1 MQEQEITT
9 ISKIFKV
16 SSEHIIAFYYTPTSF
31 NCFSKTTGICFTGK
45 EVIFKRKEDEVLM
58 KINYEDFKEA
68 NKSLLEKT
76 TTLQD
81 IKFPISFHN
90 LGISYLSLVQIL
102 SKFNNGES
110 LSAQE
115 LTQEFNVDTRTIQ
128 RDLNERLT
136 FMPIKKE
143 NGRYVL
149 ESFALGKLSFKDI
162 QNFATLSGIAEL
174 YPKLDQGF
182 IVDLLSCRVNKVLMV
197 KNEGFQKVDYEL
209 FKDLSVAILKHNVLN
224 FFYKDKE
231 RQIKPYKLVN
241 YKGIWYL
248 LGDENDKLK
257 HFNLDKISKLR
268 TKNENFIPN
277 ENFKNKSKV
286 ILISGLE
293 KAKK

>member
-1 MQEQEITT
+1 M
-9 ISKIFKV
+9 
-16 SSEHIIAFYYTPTSF
+16 
-31 NCFSKTTGICFTGK
+31 K
-45 EVIFKRKEDEVLM
+45 EYDK
-58 KINYEDFKEA
+58 
-68 NKSLLEKT
+68 
-76 TTLQD
+76 
-81 IKFPISFHN
+81 
-90 LGISYLSLVQIL
+90 LSIRLVQIL

-115 LTQEFNVDTRTIQ
+115 LAQEFNVDTRTIQ
-128 RDLNERLT
+128 RDLNERLA

-162 QNFATLSGIAEL
+162 QNFTTLSGIAEL

-182 IVDLLSCRVNKVLMV
+182 IVDLLSHRVNKVLMV

-209 FKDLSVAILKHNVLN
+209 FKDLSVAILRHNVLN

-277 ENFKNKSKV
+277 EK
-286 ILISGLE
+286 LQE
-293 KAKK
+293 

>member
-1 MQEQEITT
+1 M
-9 ISKIFKV
+9 
-16 SSEHIIAFYYTPTSF
+16 
-31 NCFSKTTGICFTGK
+31 K
-45 EVIFKRKEDEVLM
+45 EYDK
-58 KINYEDFKEA
+58 
-68 NKSLLEKT
+68 
-76 TTLQD
+76 
-81 IKFPISFHN
+81 
-90 LGISYLSLVQIL
+90 LSIRLVQIL

-115 LTQEFNVDTRTIQ
+115 LAQEFNVDTRTIQ

-182 IVDLLSCRVNKVLMV
+182 IVDLLSHRVNKVLMV

-224 FFYKDKE
+224 FFYKEKE

-277 ENFKNKSKV
+277 EKLEEQIQNDPNIWLGESKEV
-286 ILISGLE
+286 ILKLDKNAKEYFFRKEILSNYQIIDKDETSYTLSTQVSYEDEILHLVKQWIPYIKIQAPIELKIRLE
-293 KAKK
+293 DILKSYLNNLSK

>member
-1 MQEQEITT
+1 M
-9 ISKIFKV
+9 
-16 SSEHIIAFYYTPTSF
+16 
-31 NCFSKTTGICFTGK
+31 K
-45 EVIFKRKEDEVLM
+45 EYDK
-58 KINYEDFKEA
+58 
-68 NKSLLEKT
+68 
-76 TTLQD
+76 
-81 IKFPISFHN
+81 
-90 LGISYLSLVQIL
+90 LSIRLVQIL

-115 LTQEFNVDTRTIQ
+115 LAQEFNVDTRTIQ
-128 RDLNERLT
+128 RDLNERLA

-162 QNFATLSGIAEL
+162 QNFATLSGAEL

-182 IVDLLSCRVNKVLMV
+182 IVDLLSHRVNKVLMV

-257 HFNLDKISKLR
+257 HFNLDKISKLH
-268 TKNENFIPN
+268 TKNENFIPDEKLEEQIQN
-277 ENFKNKSKV
+277 DPNIWLGESKEV
-286 ILISGLE
+286 ILKLDKNAKEYFFRKEILSNYQIIDKDETSYTLSTQVSYEDEILHLVKQWKWIPYIKILAPIELKIRLE
-293 KAKK
+293 DILKSYLNNLSK

>member
-1 MQEQEITT
+1 MYRLWFHWITM
-9 ISKIFKV
+9 
-16 SSEHIIAFYYTPTSF
+16 
-31 NCFSKTTGICFTGK
+31 K
-45 EVIFKRKEDEVLM
+45 EYDK
-58 KINYEDFKEA
+58 
-68 NKSLLEKT
+68 
-76 TTLQD
+76 
-81 IKFPISFHN
+81 
-90 LGISYLSLVQIL
+90 LSIRLVQIL

-115 LTQEFNVDTRTIQ
+115 LAQEFNVDTRTIQ

-182 IVDLLSCRVNKVLMV
+182 IVDLLSHRVNKVLMV

-209 FKDLSVAILKHNVLN
+209 FKDLGVAILKHNVLN
-224 FFYKDKE
+224 FFYKEKE

-277 ENFKNKSKV
+277 EKLEEQIQNDPNIWLGESKEV
-286 ILISGLE
+286 ILKLDKNAKEYFFRKEILSNYQIIDEDEILHLVKQWIPYIKILAPIELKIRLE
-293 KAKK
+293 DILKSYLNNLSK

>member
-1 MQEQEITT
+1 M
-9 ISKIFKV
+9 
-16 SSEHIIAFYYTPTSF
+16 
-31 NCFSKTTGICFTGK
+31 K
-45 EVIFKRKEDEVLM
+45 EYDK
-58 KINYEDFKEA
+58 
-68 NKSLLEKT
+68 
-76 TTLQD
+76 
-81 IKFPISFHN
+81 
-90 LGISYLSLVQIL
+90 LSIRLVQIL

-115 LTQEFNVDTRTIQ
+115 LAQEFNVDTRTIQ

-182 IVDLLSCRVNKVLMV
+182 IVDLLSHRVNKVLMV

-224 FFYKDKE
+224 FFYKKKE

-277 ENFKNKSKV
+277 EKLEEQIQNDPNIWLGESKEV
-286 ILISGLE
+286 ILKLD
-293 KAKK
+293 KNAKEYFFRKEILSNYQIIDEDETSYTLSTQVSYEDEILHLVKQWIP

>member
-1 MQEQEITT
+1 M
-9 ISKIFKV
+9 
-16 SSEHIIAFYYTPTSF
+16 
-31 NCFSKTTGICFTGK
+31 K
-45 EVIFKRKEDEVLM
+45 EYDK
-58 KINYEDFKEA
+58 
-68 NKSLLEKT
+68 
-76 TTLQD
+76 
-81 IKFPISFHN
+81 
-90 LGISYLSLVQIL
+90 LSIRLVQIL

-110 LSAQE
+110 LSTQE
-115 LTQEFNVDTRTIQ
+115 LAQEFNVDTRTIQ
-128 RDLNERLT
+128 RDLNERLA
-136 FMPIKKE
+136 FMSIKKE

-182 IVDLLSCRVNKVLMV
+182 IVDLLSHRVNKVLMV

-209 FKDLSVAILKHNVLN
+209 FKDLSVAILRHNVLN

-277 ENFKNKSKV
+277 EKLQEQIQSDSNIWLGESKEV
-286 ILISGLE
+286 ILKLDKNAKEYFFRKEILSNYQIIDEDEILHLVKQWIPYIKILAPIELKTRLE
-293 KAKK
+293 NILKSYLNNLSK

>member
-1 MQEQEITT
+1 M
-9 ISKIFKV
+9 
-16 SSEHIIAFYYTPTSF
+16 
-31 NCFSKTTGICFTGK
+31 K
-45 EVIFKRKEDEVLM
+45 EYDK
-58 KINYEDFKEA
+58 
-68 NKSLLEKT
+68 
-76 TTLQD
+76 
-81 IKFPISFHN
+81 
-90 LGISYLSLVQIL
+90 LSIRLVQIL

-115 LTQEFNVDTRTIQ
+115 LAQEFNVDTRTIQ

-182 IVDLLSCRVNKVLMV
+182 IVDLLSHRVNKVLMV

-209 FKDLSVAILKHNVLN
+209 FKDLGVAILKHNVLN
-224 FFYKDKE
+224 FFYKEKE

-277 ENFKNKSKV
+277 EKLEEQIQNDPNIWLGESKEV
-286 ILISGLE
+286 ILKLDKNAKEYFFRKEILSNYQIIDEDETSYTLSTQVSYEDEILYLVKQWIPYIKILAPIELKIRLE
-293 KAKK
+293 DILKSYLNNLSK

>member
-1 MQEQEITT
+1 M
-9 ISKIFKV
+9 
-16 SSEHIIAFYYTPTSF
+16 
-31 NCFSKTTGICFTGK
+31 K
-45 EVIFKRKEDEVLM
+45 EYDK
-58 KINYEDFKEA
+58 
-68 NKSLLEKT
+68 
-76 TTLQD
+76 
-81 IKFPISFHN
+81 
-90 LGISYLSLVQIL
+90 LSIRLVQIL

-115 LTQEFNVDTRTIQ
+115 LAQEFNVDTRTIQ
-128 RDLNERLT
+128 RDLNERLA
-136 FMPIKKE
+136 FMSIKKE

-182 IVDLLSCRVNKVLMV
+182 IVDLLSHRVNKVLMV

-209 FKDLSVAILKHNVLN
+209 FKDLSVAILRHNVLN

-277 ENFKNKSKV
+277 EKLEEQIQSDPNIWLGESKEV
-286 ILISGLE
+286 ILKLDKMLRNILFRKEILSNYQIIDEDEILHLVKQWIPYIKILAPIELKTRLE
-293 KAKK
+293 NILKSYLNNLSK

>member
-1 MQEQEITT
+1 M
-9 ISKIFKV
+9 
-16 SSEHIIAFYYTPTSF
+16 
-31 NCFSKTTGICFTGK
+31 K
-45 EVIFKRKEDEVLM
+45 EYDK
-58 KINYEDFKEA
+58 
-68 NKSLLEKT
+68 
-76 TTLQD
+76 
-81 IKFPISFHN
+81 
-90 LGISYLSLVQIL
+90 LSIRLVQIL

-115 LTQEFNVDTRTIQ
+115 LAQEFNVDTRTIQ

-182 IVDLLSCRVNKVLMV
+182 IVDLLSHRVNKVLMV
-197 KNEGFQKVDYEL
+197 RNEGFQKVDYEL

-224 FFYKDKE
+224 FFYKEKE

-248 LGDENDKLK
+248 LGDESDKLK

-277 ENFKNKSKV
+277 EKLQEQIQNDPNIWLGENKEV
-286 ILISGLE
+286 ILKLDKNAKEYFFRKEILSNYQIIDEDETSYTLSTQVSYEDEILHLVKQWIPYIKILSPIELKTRLE
-293 KAKK
+293 DILKSYLNNPI

>member
-1 MQEQEITT
+1 M
-9 ISKIFKV
+9 
-16 SSEHIIAFYYTPTSF
+16 
-31 NCFSKTTGICFTGK
+31 K
-45 EVIFKRKEDEVLM
+45 EYDK
-58 KINYEDFKEA
+58 
-68 NKSLLEKT
+68 
-76 TTLQD
+76 
-81 IKFPISFHN
+81 
-90 LGISYLSLVQIL
+90 LSIRLVQIL

-115 LTQEFNVDTRTIQ
+115 LAQEFNVDTRTIQ

-182 IVDLLSCRVNKVLMV
+182 IVDLLSHRVNKVLMV

-209 FKDLSVAILKHNVLN
+209 FKDLGVAILKHNVLN
-224 FFYKDKE
+224 FFYKEKE

-277 ENFKNKSKV
+277 EKLEEQIQNDPNIWLGESKEVILKLDKNAKEYFFRKEILSNYQIIDEDETSYTLSTQVSYEDEILHLVKQWIPYIKILALIELKIRLEDILKSYLNKS
-286 ILISGLE
+286 I
-293 KAKK
+293 

>member
-1 MQEQEITT
+1 M
-9 ISKIFKV
+9 
-16 SSEHIIAFYYTPTSF
+16 
-31 NCFSKTTGICFTGK
+31 K
-45 EVIFKRKEDEVLM
+45 EYDK
-58 KINYEDFKEA
+58 
-68 NKSLLEKT
+68 
-76 TTLQD
+76 
-81 IKFPISFHN
+81 
-90 LGISYLSLVQIL
+90 LSIRLVQIL

-115 LTQEFNVDTRTIQ
+115 LAQEFNVDTRTIQ

-182 IVDLLSCRVNKVLMV
+182 IVDLLSHRVNKVLMV

-209 FKDLSVAILKHNVLN
+209 FKDLGVAILKHNVLN
-224 FFYKDKE
+224 FFYKEKE

-257 HFNLDKISKLR
+257 HFNLDKISKLH
-268 TKNENFIPN
+268 TKNENFIPDEKLEEQIQN
-277 ENFKNKSKV
+277 DPNIWLGESKEV
-286 ILISGLE
+286 ILKLDKMLRNILFRKEILSNYQIIDEDEILHLVKQWIPYIKILAPIELKTRLE
-293 KAKK
+293 NILKSYLNNLSK

>member
-1 MQEQEITT
+1 M
-9 ISKIFKV
+9 
-16 SSEHIIAFYYTPTSF
+16 
-31 NCFSKTTGICFTGK
+31 K
-45 EVIFKRKEDEVLM
+45 EYDK
-58 KINYEDFKEA
+58 
-68 NKSLLEKT
+68 
-76 TTLQD
+76 
-81 IKFPISFHN
+81 
-90 LGISYLSLVQIL
+90 LSIRLVQIL

-115 LTQEFNVDTRTIQ
+115 LAQEFNVDTRTIQ

-182 IVDLLSCRVNKVLMV
+182 IVDLLSHRVNKVLMV

-224 FFYKDKE
+224 FFYKEKE

-277 ENFKNKSKV
+277 EKLEEQIQNDPNIWLGESKEV
-286 ILISGLE
+286 ILKLDKNAKEYFFRKEILSNYQIIDEDETSYTLSTQVSYEDEILYLVKQWIPYIKILAPIELKTRLE
-293 KAKK
+293 NILKSYLNNLSK

>member
-1 MQEQEITT
+1 M
-9 ISKIFKV
+9 
-16 SSEHIIAFYYTPTSF
+16 
-31 NCFSKTTGICFTGK
+31 K
-45 EVIFKRKEDEVLM
+45 EYDK
-58 KINYEDFKEA
+58 
-68 NKSLLEKT
+68 
-76 TTLQD
+76 
-81 IKFPISFHN
+81 
-90 LGISYLSLVQIL
+90 LSIRLVQIL

-110 LSAQE
+110 LSTQE
-115 LTQEFNVDTRTIQ
+115 LAQEFNVDTRTIQ

-149 ESFALGKLSFKDI
+149 ESFALGKLSFKDM

-182 IVDLLSCRVNKVLMV
+182 IVDLLSHRVNKVLMV

-224 FFYKDKE
+224 FFYKEKE

-248 LGDENDKLK
+248 LGDESDKLK

-277 ENFKNKSKV
+277 EKLQEQIQSDSNIWLGESKEV
-286 ILISGLE
+286 ILKLDKNAKEYFFRKEILSNYQIIDEDEILHLVKQWIPYIKILAPIELKTRLE
-293 KAKK
+293 DILKSYLNNLSK

>member
-1 MQEQEITT
+1 M
-9 ISKIFKV
+9 
-16 SSEHIIAFYYTPTSF
+16 
-31 NCFSKTTGICFTGK
+31 K
-45 EVIFKRKEDEVLM
+45 EYDK
-58 KINYEDFKEA
+58 
-68 NKSLLEKT
+68 
-76 TTLQD
+76 
-81 IKFPISFHN
+81 
-90 LGISYLSLVQIL
+90 LSIRLVQIL

-115 LTQEFNVDTRTIQ
+115 LAQEFNVDTRTIQ

-182 IVDLLSCRVNKVLMV
+182 IVDLLSHRVNKVLMV

-224 FFYKDKE
+224 FFYKEKE

-248 LGDENDKLK
+248 LGDESDKLK

-277 ENFKNKSKV
+277 EKLQEQIQSDSNIWLGESKEV
-286 ILISGLE
+286 ILKLDKMLRNILFRKEILSNYQIIDEDEILHLVKQWIPYIKILAPIELKTRLE
-293 KAKK
+293 DILKSYLNNLSK

>member
-1 MQEQEITT
+1 M
-9 ISKIFKV
+9 
-16 SSEHIIAFYYTPTSF
+16 
-31 NCFSKTTGICFTGK
+31 K
-45 EVIFKRKEDEVLM
+45 EYDK
-58 KINYEDFKEA
+58 
-68 NKSLLEKT
+68 
-76 TTLQD
+76 
-81 IKFPISFHN
+81 
-90 LGISYLSLVQIL
+90 LSIRLVQIL

-115 LTQEFNVDTRTIQ
+115 LAQEFNVDTRTIQ

-149 ESFALGKLSFKDI
+149 ESFALEKLSFKDI

-182 IVDLLSCRVNKVLMV
+182 IVDLLSHRVNKVLMV

-224 FFYKDKE
+224 FFYKEKE

-277 ENFKNKSKV
+277 EKLQEQIQSDSNIWLGESKEV
-286 ILISGLE
+286 ILKLDKMLRNILFRKEILSNYQIIDEDEILHLVKQWIPYIKILAPIELKTRLE
-293 KAKK
+293 NILKSYLNNLSK

>member
-1 MQEQEITT
+1 M
-9 ISKIFKV
+9 
-16 SSEHIIAFYYTPTSF
+16 
-31 NCFSKTTGICFTGK
+31 K
-45 EVIFKRKEDEVLM
+45 EYDK
-58 KINYEDFKEA
+58 
-68 NKSLLEKT
+68 
-76 TTLQD
+76 
-81 IKFPISFHN
+81 
-90 LGISYLSLVQIL
+90 LSIRLVQIL

-115 LTQEFNVDTRTIQ
+115 LAQEFNVDTRTIQ

-182 IVDLLSCRVNKVLMV
+182 IVDLLSHRVNKVLMV

-209 FKDLSVAILKHNVLN
+209 FKDLGVAILKHNVLN
-224 FFYKDKE
+224 FFYKEKE

-277 ENFKNKSKV
+277 EKLQEQIQSDSNIWLGESKEV
-286 ILISGLE
+286 ILKLDKMLRNILFRKEILSNYQIIDEDEILHLVKQWIPYIKILAPIELKTRLE
-293 KAKK
+293 NILKSYLNNLSK

>member
-1 MQEQEITT
+1 M
-9 ISKIFKV
+9 
-16 SSEHIIAFYYTPTSF
+16 
-31 NCFSKTTGICFTGK
+31 K
-45 EVIFKRKEDEVLM
+45 EYDK
-58 KINYEDFKEA
+58 
-68 NKSLLEKT
+68 
-76 TTLQD
+76 
-81 IKFPISFHN
+81 
-90 LGISYLSLVQIL
+90 LSIRLVQIL

-115 LTQEFNVDTRTIQ
+115 LAQEFNVDTRTIQ

-182 IVDLLSCRVNKVLMV
+182 IVDLLSHRVNKVLMV

-224 FFYKDKE
+224 FFYKEKE

-248 LGDENDKLK
+248 LGDESDKLK

-277 ENFKNKSKV
+277 EKLEKQIQNDPNIWLGESKEV
-286 ILISGLE
+286 ILKLDKNAKEYFFRKEILSNYQIIDEDETSYTLSTQVSYEDEILYLVKQWIPYMKILAPIELKTRLE
-293 KAKK
+293 DILKSYLNNLSK

>member
-1 MQEQEITT
+1 M
-9 ISKIFKV
+9 
-16 SSEHIIAFYYTPTSF
+16 
-31 NCFSKTTGICFTGK
+31 K
-45 EVIFKRKEDEVLM
+45 EYDK
-58 KINYEDFKEA
+58 
-68 NKSLLEKT
+68 
-76 TTLQD
+76 
-81 IKFPISFHN
+81 
-90 LGISYLSLVQIL
+90 LSIRLVQIL

-115 LTQEFNVDTRTIQ
+115 LAQEFNVDTRTIQ
-128 RDLNERLT
+128 RDLNERLA
-136 FMPIKKE
+136 FMSIKKE

-182 IVDLLSCRVNKVLMV
+182 IVDLLSHRVNKVLMV

-209 FKDLSVAILKHNVLN
+209 FKDLSVAILKHNVLI
-224 FFYKDKE
+224 FFYKEKE

-257 HFNLDKISKLR
+257 HFNLDKISKFR

-277 ENFKNKSKV
+277 EKLEEQIQNDPNIWLGESKEV
-286 ILISGLE
+286 ILKLDKNAKEYFFRKEILSNYQIIDEDEILHLVKQWIPYIKILAPIELKTRLE
-293 KAKK
+293 DILKSYLNNLSK

>member
-1 MQEQEITT
+1 M
-9 ISKIFKV
+9 
-16 SSEHIIAFYYTPTSF
+16 
-31 NCFSKTTGICFTGK
+31 K
-45 EVIFKRKEDEVLM
+45 EYDK
-58 KINYEDFKEA
+58 
-68 NKSLLEKT
+68 
-76 TTLQD
+76 
-81 IKFPISFHN
+81 
-90 LGISYLSLVQIL
+90 LSIRLVQIL

-110 LSAQE
+110 LSTQE
-115 LTQEFNVDTRTIQ
+115 LAQEFNVDTRTIQ

-149 ESFALGKLSFKDI
+149 ESFALEKLSFKDM

-182 IVDLLSCRVNKVLMV
+182 IVDLLSHRVNKVLMV

-224 FFYKDKE
+224 FFYKEKE

-248 LGDENDKLK
+248 LGDESDKLK

-277 ENFKNKSKV
+277 EKLQEQIQSDSNIWLGESKEV
-286 ILISGLE
+286 ILKLDKNAKEYFFRKEILSNYQIIDEDEILHLVKQWIPYIKILAPIELKTRLE
-293 KAKK
+293 DILKSYLNNLSK

>member
-1 MQEQEITT
+1 M
-9 ISKIFKV
+9 
-16 SSEHIIAFYYTPTSF
+16 
-31 NCFSKTTGICFTGK
+31 K
-45 EVIFKRKEDEVLM
+45 EYDKLNIR
-58 KINYEDFKEA
+58 
-68 NKSLLEKT
+68 
-76 TTLQD
+76 
-81 IKFPISFHN
+81 
-90 LGISYLSLVQIL
+90 LVQIL

-110 LSAQE
+110 LSTQE
-115 LTQEFNVDTRTIQ
+115 LAQEFNVDTRTIQ

-149 ESFALGKLSFKDI
+149 ESFALGKLSFKDM

-182 IVDLLSCRVNKVLMV
+182 IVDLLSHRVNKVLMV

-224 FFYKDKE
+224 FFYKEKE

-248 LGDENDKLK
+248 LGDESDKLK

-277 ENFKNKSKV
+277 EKLQEQIQSDSNIWLGESKEV
-286 ILISGLE
+286 ILKLDKNAKEYFFRKEILSNYQIIDEDEILHLVKQWIPYIKILAPIELKTRLE
-293 KAKK
+293 DILKSYLNNLSK

>member
-1 MQEQEITT
+1 M
-9 ISKIFKV
+9 
-16 SSEHIIAFYYTPTSF
+16 
-31 NCFSKTTGICFTGK
+31 K
-45 EVIFKRKEDEVLM
+45 EYDK
-58 KINYEDFKEA
+58 
-68 NKSLLEKT
+68 
-76 TTLQD
+76 
-81 IKFPISFHN
+81 
-90 LGISYLSLVQIL
+90 LSIRLVQIL

-115 LTQEFNVDTRTIQ
+115 LAQEFNVDTRTIQ

-182 IVDLLSCRVNKVLMV
+182 IVDLLSHRVNKVLMV

-209 FKDLSVAILKHNVLN
+209 FKDLSVAILKHNVLI
-224 FFYKDKE
+224 FFYKEKE

-277 ENFKNKSKV
+277 EKLEEQIQNDPNIWLGESKEV
-286 ILISGLE
+286 ILKLD
-293 KAKK
+293 KNAKEYFFRKEILSNYQIIDEDETSYTLST

>member
-1 MQEQEITT
+1 M
-9 ISKIFKV
+9 
-16 SSEHIIAFYYTPTSF
+16 
-31 NCFSKTTGICFTGK
+31 K
-45 EVIFKRKEDEVLM
+45 EYDK
-58 KINYEDFKEA
+58 
-68 NKSLLEKT
+68 
-76 TTLQD
+76 
-81 IKFPISFHN
+81 
-90 LGISYLSLVQIL
+90 LSIRLVQIL

-115 LTQEFNVDTRTIQ
+115 LAQEFNVDTRTIQ

-182 IVDLLSCRVNKVLMV
+182 IVDLLSHRVNKVLMV

-224 FFYKDKE
+224 FFYKEKE

-257 HFNLDKISKLR
+257 HFNLDKISKFR

-277 ENFKNKSKV
+277 EKLQEQIQSDSNIWLGESKEV
-286 ILISGLE
+286 ILKLDKMLRNILFRKEILSNYQIIDEDEILHLVKQWIPYIKILAPIELKTRLE
-293 KAKK
+293 DILKSYLNNLSK

>member
-1 MQEQEITT
+1 M
-9 ISKIFKV
+9 
-16 SSEHIIAFYYTPTSF
+16 
-31 NCFSKTTGICFTGK
+31 K
-45 EVIFKRKEDEVLM
+45 EYDK
-58 KINYEDFKEA
+58 
-68 NKSLLEKT
+68 
-76 TTLQD
+76 
-81 IKFPISFHN
+81 
-90 LGISYLSLVQIL
+90 LSIRLVQIL

-115 LTQEFNVDTRTIQ
+115 LAQEFNVDTRTIQ

-182 IVDLLSCRVNKVLMV
+182 IVDLLSHRVNKVLMV

-224 FFYKDKE
+224 FFYKEKE

-257 HFNLDKISKLR
+257 HFNLDKISKLH
-268 TKNENFIPN
+268 TKNENFIPDEKLEEQIQSDPN
-277 ENFKNKSKV
+277 IWLGESKEV
-286 ILISGLE
+286 ILKLDKNAKEYFFRKEILSNYQIINEDETSYTLSTQVSYEDEILYLVKQWIPYIKILAPIELKTRLE
-293 KAKK
+293 NILKSYLNNLSK

>member
-1 MQEQEITT
+1 M
-9 ISKIFKV
+9 
-16 SSEHIIAFYYTPTSF
+16 
-31 NCFSKTTGICFTGK
+31 K
-45 EVIFKRKEDEVLM
+45 EYDK
-58 KINYEDFKEA
+58 
-68 NKSLLEKT
+68 
-76 TTLQD
+76 
-81 IKFPISFHN
+81 
-90 LGISYLSLVQIL
+90 LSIRLVQIL

-110 LSAQE
+110 LSTQE
-115 LTQEFNVDTRTIQ
+115 LAQEFNVDTRTIQ

-182 IVDLLSCRVNKVLMV
+182 IVDLLSHRVNKVLMV

-224 FFYKDKE
+224 FFYKEKE
-231 RQIKPYKLVN
+231 RQTKPYKLVN
-241 YKGIWYL
+241 SKGIWYL
-248 LGDENDKLK
+248 LGDESDKLK

-277 ENFKNKSKV
+277 EKLQEQIQSDSNIWLEESKEV
-286 ILISGLE
+286 ILKLDKNAKEYFFRKEILSNYQIIDEDEILHLVKQWIPYIKILAPIELKTRLE
-293 KAKK
+293 DILKSYLNNLSK

>member
-1 MQEQEITT
+1 M
-9 ISKIFKV
+9 
-16 SSEHIIAFYYTPTSF
+16 
-31 NCFSKTTGICFTGK
+31 K
-45 EVIFKRKEDEVLM
+45 EYDK
-58 KINYEDFKEA
+58 
-68 NKSLLEKT
+68 
-76 TTLQD
+76 
-81 IKFPISFHN
+81 
-90 LGISYLSLVQIL
+90 LSIRLVQIL

-115 LTQEFNVDTRTIQ
+115 LAQEFNVDTRTIQ

-182 IVDLLSCRVNKVLMV
+182 IVDLLSYRVNKVLMV

-209 FKDLSVAILKHNVLN
+209 FKDLSVAILKHNVLI
-224 FFYKDKE
+224 FFYKEKE

-277 ENFKNKSKV
+277 EKLEEQIQNDPNIWLGESKEV
-286 ILISGLE
+286 ILKLDKNAKEYFFRKEILSNYQIIDEDETSYTLSTQVSYEDEILHLVKQWIPYIKILAPIELKIRLE
-293 KAKK
+293 DILKSYLNNLSK